1 MSGARQST
9 GRDTD
14 PDHVLLAIIG
24 VILVIACLCLLL
36 WYEFHAQ
43 IATVLLTFAGMEL
56 HVVSLFTH
64 QYDHILNSLT
74 HAKPDKVSAQTLWD
88 LNTITGRIILLPA
101 LALFAV
107 LGFLCAVKAP
117 RAIYRHRFGLN
128 DMTRMLAAIHP
139 IGQAWVGGNP
149 KLSPPQPAGKP
160 LLPMDPPLTPD
171 EWLLRY
177 APGSVDEPQTIRL
190 AYDALSQQLGRVW
203 EGPARLSGVELC
215 LFMTFSLYHARQ
227 KDQAQT
233 LLEKLSAALSGQW
246 KKGEIRHFIQLD
258 KKFSQQMQ
266 SLYEAGNW
274 TVGIEIAARHAYVRP
289 ALMSL
294 LQEARRKAGVVNP
307 SLFSIVQ
314 LVDRDLWLILCAL
327 PYPMPGRPLHA
338 IVTTS
343 CTEAEGVM
351 EHWRAECLS
360 GTPCPAPQL
369 ERTLTTLMTTE
380 ANTRHA
386 N

>member
-36 WYEFHAQ
+36 WYEFHTQ
-43 IATVLLTFAGMEL
+43 IAILLLAFAGMEL

-64 QYDHILNSLT
+64 QYDHILDSLT

-88 LNTITGRIILLPA
+88 LNTITGRIILFPTLG
-101 LALFAV
+101 LFAV

-117 RAIYRHRFGLN
+117 RAIYRQRFGLD
-128 DMTRMLAAIHP
+128 DMTKMLATIHP
-139 IGQAWVGGNP
+139 IGQAWVGGKS
-149 KLSPPQPAGKP
+149 KLSPPMPAGKP
-160 LLPMDPPLTPD
+160 LRPMDPALTPE

-177 APGSVDEPQTIRL
+177 APGSVDEPNTINR
-190 AYDALSQQLGRVW
+190 AYDTLVRQLGKHW
-203 EGPARLSGVELC
+203 TGPNSLSPVELC

-227 KDQAQT
+227 KDQAQA
-233 LLEKLSAALSGQW
+233 LLEKLSTALSGRW
-246 KKGEIRHFIQLD
+246 KNGEIRQFIQLD
-258 KKFSQQMQ
+258 KKFIQQMKTTYDTG
-266 SLYEAGNW
+266 SW
-274 TVGIEIAARHAYVRP
+274 TIGLEIASRHAYVRP

-294 LQEARRKAGVVNP
+294 LQEARRRAGVVNP
-307 SLFSIVQ
+307 SLFAIVQ

-338 IVTTS
+338 IVTTT
-343 CTEAEGVM
+343 CVEAAGAM
-351 EHWRAECLS
+351 EHWRAECLDQ
-360 GTPCPAPQL
+360 TPCPDPQL
-369 ERTLTTLMTTE
+369 ERTLTTLMTAE
-380 ANTRHA
+380 ANTHHA
-386 N
+386 H